1 MLAYVY
7 DGSFEGLLTAI
18 YEAYYRR
25 RTPELV
31 LNKKNLQFS
40 LTDEYVYIDTEPGK
54 SDRVYRSIREKISSE
69 SLHHIYYVFL
79 SEAPEAGTIIY
90 NYLRYGWKIGSRLDL
105 HISDDRVFKV
115 QAISQRVGH
124 EVNKLMGFV
133 RFRQVQGG
141 LFYAPI
147 KPDNNIIALLA
158 PHFAERLA
166 DQSWILHD
174 VGRDI
179 AALYNQKTWVV
190 SDFSVDELPAPTQE
204 ETENNK
210 LWKEFFN
217 TLAIPSRYNPK
228 LQRQLMPRRYWD
240 HLVEKW

>member
-18 YEAYYRR
+18 YEAYYRKQG
-25 RTPELV
+25 PELI
-31 LNKKNLQFS
+31 LNKKNLQVS
-40 LTDEYVYIDTEPGK
+40 LLDEYIFIDADPGK
-54 SDRVYRSIREKISSE
+54 SDRVYASIRENISGE
-69 SLHHIYYVFL
+69 SLQHVYYVFL
-79 SEAPEAGTIIY
+79 SEHPEAGTMIY
-90 NYLRYGWKIGSRLDL
+90 NYLKYGWKVGSKVNL

-115 QAISQRVGH
+115 HEISQRVGH
-124 EVNKLMGFV
+124 ETNKLMGFV
-133 RFRQVQGG
+133 RFRQVEGG
-141 LFYAPI
+141 LYYAPI
-147 KPDNNIIALLA
+147 KPDNNIVELLA

-166 DQSWILHD
+166 DQSWIIHD

-179 AALYNQKTWVV
+179 AALYNTRTWVI
-190 SDFSVDELPAPTQE
+190 SDFSVDELPAPTEE
-204 ETENNK
+204 ETENRR

-240 HLVEKW
+240 YLIEKW